1 MIEFIVKYWVE
12 FIFGIIATGAI
23 AIAKRF
29 YSLYKNEKKNQE
41 QAEQTELK
49 NAILD
54 IVEKNK
60 SELHKEDIQ
69 IYDKMNSIQTELA
82 ILKSGILGMWG
93 RQFISDCKV
102 LLKPDHVINQR
113 EWDDISKDHEIYNLL
128 GGNHNGDRLYEDIV
142 AKYRNNLK

>member
-1 MIEFIVKYWVE
+1 MIGFIIKYWVE
-12 FIFGIIATGAI
+12 FLFGIIATGAA

-49 NAILD
+49 NAILN

-60 SELHKEDIQ
+60 FELHKEDIE

-93 RQFISDCKV
+93 RQFISDCKI
-102 LLKPDHVINQR
+102 LLKPDHIITQR